1 MRITLS
7 SKPARFVALALEA
20 AAFLALA
27 IGVGK
32 TYAADLVARKLTVPE
47 LQLATR
53 LDPGDSDYHL
63 KLGRSLQYE
72 PENINPDAALAELRR
87 AVDLNP
93 DDAEAWVSLAGA
105 LQLQGAGDQAGAALS
120 RTDFLA
126 PNLPGFQWAVG
137 NFLLLHGQ
145 TDDSFRHFKA
155 VLAGT
160 RDYDGPIFNIAWK
173 ASGDADTILAQ
184 LIPAEFPAENSYLSY
199 LVGNK
204 KYPEAEKVW
213 DRIAAER
220 ESFDPRSLSGYLD
233 ALVGTKQPAEA
244 YSVWSYFVKRG
255 LLSPTESETPRNLV
269 INGDFEDG
277 LLNMGF
283 DWRIY
288 GVAGVD
294 VSLDR
299 TTFHSGSHSLLIRFA
314 GNQNP
319 YYGSTFQLVRV
330 EPNHAYHLQAFMKTE
345 DITTDSGPRIEVRDY
360 YDPRAVDRFS
370 ESLIG
375 TTTGWTQIDLNL
387 KTGPKTEL
395 VGVSVSRLRSEKID
409 SLIAGKVWVDD
420 VRLTLAD
427 EPSASER

>member
-1 MRITLS
+1 MRMTLS
-7 SKPARFVALALEA
+7 SNLTKFVALALEA

-27 IGVGK
+27 IWVGK
-32 TYAADLVARKLTVPE
+32 TYAADLVAHRLTVPE
-47 LQLATR
+47 LRLATR
-53 LDPGDSDYHL
+53 LDPSDSDYHL

-72 PENINPDAALAELRR
+72 PENIDPEGALAELRR
-87 AVDLNP
+87 AVALNP

-105 LQLQGAGDQAGAALS
+105 LQLQGESDQAAAALS

-126 PNLPGFQWAVG
+126 PSQPGFQWAVG

-145 TDDSFRHFKA
+145 TEDSFRHFKA

-173 ASGDADTILAQ
+173 ASGDASTILAQ
-184 LIPAEFPAENSYLSY
+184 LIPAEFAAENSYLSY

-220 ESFDPRSLSGYLD
+220 QTFDPRSVSGYLD
-233 ALVGTKQPAEA
+233 ALVGIKQPAEA
-244 YSVWSYFVKRG
+244 YSVWSYCVKRG
-255 LLSPTESETPRNLV
+255 LLSPTESETPQNLV

-288 GVAGVD
+288 AAAGVD

-299 TTFHSGSHSLLIRFA
+299 TTFHSGAHSLLLRFP

-319 YYGSTFQLVRV
+319 YYGSTFQMVRV
-330 EPNHAYHLQAFMKTE
+330 EPDHLYHLRAFMKTE
-345 DITTDSGPRIEVRDY
+345 GITTDSGPRIEVRDY
-360 YDPRAVDRFS
+360 YDPRALDLFS
-370 ESLIG
+370 ASLLG
-375 TTTGWTQIDLNL
+375 TTPGWSQIDMDV

-395 VGVSVSRLRSEKID
+395 VGISVSRLPSEKID

-420 VRLTLAD
+420 VKLT
-427 EPSASER
+427 PASEPAIQGR